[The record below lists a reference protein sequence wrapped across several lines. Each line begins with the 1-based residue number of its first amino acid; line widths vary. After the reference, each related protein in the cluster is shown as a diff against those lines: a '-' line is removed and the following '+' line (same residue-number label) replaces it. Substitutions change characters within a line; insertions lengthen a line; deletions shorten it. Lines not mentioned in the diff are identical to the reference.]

1 MNIKMDTLKYKT
13 NIAFFLIALLSTIIL
28 FGIDFILITNT
39 EWIHHTSSDLSQSH
53 IGWYFFKNDIWR
65 FPLGSN
71 PNYGYGFGNS
81 IIFSDSIPI
90 LALFFKLISP
100 LMPNNFHYFS
110 IWYFICFLLQLYF
123 SYKILFYFTKN
134 NTFSFIGSLFFLIS
148 PIFILRMSL
157 HPALAGHWLLLI
169 TLYLSLTKSYKNSKI
184 SWIFIIT
191 LASLVH
197 WYFTVIIS
205 ITFVS
210 LRVLNFLAEK
220 EKIIDLVKD
229 FVITFLSLFL
239 VMYCAGYFEVRTV
252 DGLGLGYGELKL
264 NLLSIV
270 DPGISFK
277 NEIWSWILNDIKL
290 PEAEDLEGFNYLG
303 IGQILIILIGL
314 FGLIVNTK
322 KRSLIYFKKNKKIKA
337 FFWISLI
344 LTLLALSN
352 KISFGSYTIIEI
364 PLNKFLYAA
373 LSYMR
378 SSGRLFWIV
387 NYFLVLFFIIII
399 FKSFS
404 KKISYFLLG
413 SLLTIQMLDIS
424 SGLKNYIELNMLT
437 KNAYVLKDK
446 IWEDVSKKRKIFKT
460 TYPESY
466 NPKFV
471 YFSNFYEK
479 YSIQKTNLIKIARAN
494 RSLIAKARYDLY
506 QELNQKKLEENTIYI
521 AGNLGHLIN
530 LKHIFKNENV
540 GFFYRDNF
548 WIIIK
553 NEKNLMNNFDL
564 KKFNEMNPSLLEI
577 NKKKKVHFNKSDGY
591 FGFGWSHNFKKEGI
605 WSDGKLSTL
614 LFSLKNDLSN
624 RVLEIN
630 CKPYITKKK

>member
-1 MNIKMDTLKYKT
+1 
-13 NIAFFLIALLSTIIL
+13 
-28 FGIDFILITNT
+28 
-39 EWIHHTSSDLSQSH
+39 
-53 IGWYFFKNDIWR
+53 
-65 FPLGSN
+65 
-71 PNYGYGFGNS
+71 
-81 IIFSDSIPI
+81 
-90 LALFFKLISP
+90 
-100 LMPNNFHYFS
+100 
-110 IWYFICFLLQLYF
+110 
-123 SYKILFYFTKN
+123 
-134 NTFSFIGSLFFLIS
+134 
-148 PIFILRMSL
+148 
-157 HPALAGHWLLLI
+157 
-169 TLYLSLTKSYKNSKI
+169 
-184 SWIFIIT
+184 
-191 LASLVH
+191 
-197 WYFTVIIS
+197 
-205 ITFVS
+205 
-210 LRVLNFLAEK
+210 
-220 EKIIDLVKD
+220 
-229 FVITFLSLFL
+229 
-239 VMYCAGYFEVRTV
+239 
-252 DGLGLGYGELKL
+252 
-264 NLLSIV
+264 
-270 DPGISFK
+270 
-277 NEIWSWILNDIKL
+277 
-290 PEAEDLEGFNYLG
+290 
-303 IGQILIILIGL
+303 
-314 FGLIVNTK
+314 
-322 KRSLIYFKKNKKIKA
+322 
-337 FFWISLI
+337 
-344 LTLLALSN
+344 
-352 KISFGSYTIIEI
+352 
-364 PLNKFLYAA
+364 
-373 LSYMR
+373 
-378 SSGRLFWIV
+378 
-387 NYFLVLFFIIII
+387 
-399 FKSFS
+399 
-404 KKISYFLLG
+404 
-413 SLLTIQMLDIS
+413 
-424 SGLKNYIELNMLT
+424 MLT

-630 CKPYITKKK
+630 CKPYITKKNKVLDIDIYINDQFNKNIKLSSSANNEKNQSILINLDKNFLTNIIKVDFKIKNPISPLEVLESPDSRKLGILVKSLELKKT